1 MTDIDDGLPGISD
14 SVIRSLQ
21 TKGQELTSARK
32 QRSKNIPEDLATV
45 DEIHNYTETAHH
57 DGIHS
62 ASIPGITALDLNV
75 SFKFI
80 IFF

>member
-1 MTDIDDGLPGISD
+1 MNDIDDGLPGISE

-21 TKGQELTSARK
+21 SKAQELTSARK

-45 DEIHNYTETAHH
+45 DEIRNFTETAHH

-62 ASIPGITALDLNV
+62 ASITGITSLDLNV
-75 SFKFI
+75 SFKF
-80 IFF
+80 